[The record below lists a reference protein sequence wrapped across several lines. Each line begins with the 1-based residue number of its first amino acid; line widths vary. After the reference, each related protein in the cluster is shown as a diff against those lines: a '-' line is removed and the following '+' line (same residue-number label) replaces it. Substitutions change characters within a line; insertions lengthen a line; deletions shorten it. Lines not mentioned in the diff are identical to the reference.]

1 MEYQKCSLNMK
12 ENGKGQS
19 CHGRKTKGKQQKA
32 NNMMVCLQKNT
43 SIIIVN
49 SNDIVTSKDKAYLN
63 GF

>member
-1 MEYQKCSLNMK
+1 MERGSHVMEEKQK
-12 ENGKGQS
+12 ENK
-19 CHGRKTKGKQQKA
+19 QKA
-32 NNMMVCLQKNT
+32 NNTMVRLQKNI